1 MTKLWIAAAAV
12 AVTLISSAALAET
25 VHMKATLTGAA
36 QVPPLQTDGK
46 GTADVTV
53 DTTTKKVTWK
63 IEYTGLSGPAVAA
76 HFHGPADAS
85 KNAGVE
91 VPIAPAG
98 PSPVSGTATITDDE
112 LKQLMGGMMYINVH
126 TKAHP
131 AGEIRGQVEKQ

>member
-1 MTKLWIAAAAV
+1 MTKLWIAAAAA

-36 QVPPLQTDGK
+36 QVPPLQINGK

-53 DTTTKKVTWK
+53 DTTTKKLSWK
-63 IEYTGLSGPAVAA
+63 IEYTGLSGPATAA

-91 VPIAPAG
+91 VPIVPAG
-98 PSPVSGTATITDDE
+98 PSPLSGTATITDAE
-112 LKQLMGGMMYINVH
+112 LKQLMDGMMYINVH